1 MKGVLVFILTIF
13 CLNVFSQQK
22 INAQPIKPTQQT
34 RQELLQKIQDFT
46 EAWAKSDTVFLSKLL
61 ANEYQHTD
69 IWGKIL
75 RKQEW
80 LTYAITPRKISDI
93 VSNDVEILQYYD
105 NIAIITGKMSY
116 KFGEEKLTQEI
127 RFTQVWSNN
136 AGQWKRTTFQATL
149 IDKSK

>member
-1 MKGVLVFILTIF
+1 MKGVLSFILTIF
-13 CLNVFSQQK
+13 CLNGFSQQK
-22 INAQPIKPTQQT
+22 INAQPIKPTEQI

-61 ANEYQHTD
+61 ADEYRHTD

-75 RKQEW
+75 NRQAW
-80 LTYAITPRKISDI
+80 LTYANTPRKISDI
-93 VSNDVEILQYYD
+93 VTNDVEILEYD
-105 NIAIITGKMSY
+105 GNIVIITGNMSY
-116 KFGEEKLTQEI
+116 KFGEENLTQEI
-127 RFTQVWSNN
+127 RFTQVWFHN